1 MNVKIESLNKV
12 LVILICLFYILSS
25 VINTYIPSILKLV
38 QVITLVFT
46 FLLIPLS
53 LRKNEKVYLF
63 ILFYA
68 FLFLLLVPYF
78 YSGAYFNSLISLSFI
93 LNVFMGFILWKE
105 FDYSYSLSRI
115 IFTINCIALVLETF
129 FQTRFVLVSEDYDN
143 STISYLYKMGIFSAP
158 KNGGFFILSVAS
170 LSYLRKDILILILGF
185 VFSLFTGVRI
195 ASVTIGLL
203 LIYILL
209 SYLSKGISWKN
220 MLFLI
225 VIICV
230 CCFALNAFFAEN
242 ELVLQRLNTS
252 LQMEDSSNTER
263 FYFWKA
269 HWNYF
274 WSQPIENV
282 LWGNSAM
289 ANFAIGNGPECA
301 FLDILNR
308 AGILVLLFFLSPLF
322 FILISNIHHKSNL
335 LILIVLFSVL
345 VSGRFAMGFSE
356 GVIYWCLIF
365 QLLSSCPQISKS
377 SV

>member
-1 MNVKIESLNKV
+1 
-12 LVILICLFYILSS
+12 
-25 VINTYIPSILKLV
+25 
-38 QVITLVFT
+38 
-46 FLLIPLS
+46 
-53 LRKNEKVYLF
+53 
-63 ILFYA
+63 
-68 FLFLLLVPYF
+68 
-78 YSGAYFNSLISLSFI
+78 
-93 LNVFMGFILWKE
+93 
-105 FDYSYSLSRI
+105 
-115 IFTINCIALVLETF
+115 
-129 FQTRFVLVSEDYDN
+129 
-143 STISYLYKMGIFSAP
+143 
-158 KNGGFFILSVAS
+158 
-170 LSYLRKDILILILGF
+170 
-185 VFSLFTGVRI
+185 
-195 ASVTIGLL
+195 
-203 LIYILL
+203 
-209 SYLSKGISWKN
+209 

-263 FYFWKA
+263 FYFWNA

-345 VSGRFAMGFSE
+345 VSGRFALGFSE

>member
-46 FLLIPLS
+46 FLLIPLL

-105 FDYSYSLSRI
+105 FDYSYSLLRI
-115 IFTINCIALVLETF
+115 IFIINCIALVLETF

-230 CCFALNAFFAEN
+230 CCFALNAFLRKTN
-242 ELVLQRLNTS
+242 W
-252 LQMEDSSNTER
+252 
-263 FYFWKA
+263 FYK
-269 HWNYF
+269 
-274 WSQPIENV
+274 
-282 LWGNSAM
+282 G
-289 ANFAIGNGPECA
+289 
-301 FLDILNR
+301 
-308 AGILVLLFFLSPLF
+308 
-322 FILISNIHHKSNL
+322 
-335 LILIVLFSVL
+335 
-345 VSGRFAMGFSE
+345 
-356 GVIYWCLIF
+356 
-365 QLLSSCPQISKS
+365 
-377 SV
+377 